1 MLNKTL
7 LATAAL
13 LALSSVARAD
23 IVDPLHGFVQGCV
36 TCTDNGTNTPIH
48 TNPPHNFGFSVDPG
62 PQTGDLILDF
72 LVPNTAVPAGGLGIN
87 VFSAGTTTLVG
98 TATLFSSTAW
108 TTGMLDTYLGIAGGA
123 SPANPIGAF
132 LPSTK
137 VLDPTATGFYVF
149 QVNIGT
155 ETLPKNNNGPF
166 TLFDADKGAQGEY
179 IVGFLD
185 TTAPGMIATANSG
198 ALFLDGSGNTI
209 NPVVAPVPEPSTW
222 AMMMLGFAGVGFMA
236 YRRKRQAGAFR
247 LA

>member
-23 IVDPLHGFVQGCV
+23 IVVDDPLHGFVQGCA

-48 TNPPHNFGFSVDPG
+48 TNPPQNFGFSVDPG
-62 PQTGDLILDF
+62 PQTGNLILDF
-72 LVPNTAVPAGGLGIN
+72 LVPNTAVPAGDLQSSTSG
-87 VFSAGTTTLVG
+87 STTTLVG

-108 TTGMLDTYLGIAGGA
+108 TAGDLDSYLGISGGA
-123 SPANPIGAF
+123 SPNNPIGAY

-137 VLDPTATGFYVF
+137 VFDPTATGFYVF
-149 QVNIGT
+149 QVDIGT

-198 ALFLDGSGNTI
+198 ALFLTGSGNTI
-209 NPVVAPVPEPSTW
+209 NPVLAPVPEPSTW
-222 AMMMLGFAGVGFMA
+222 AMMILGFFGVGIMA
-236 YRRKRQAGAFR
+236 YRRKGQGALR
-247 LA
+247 LV